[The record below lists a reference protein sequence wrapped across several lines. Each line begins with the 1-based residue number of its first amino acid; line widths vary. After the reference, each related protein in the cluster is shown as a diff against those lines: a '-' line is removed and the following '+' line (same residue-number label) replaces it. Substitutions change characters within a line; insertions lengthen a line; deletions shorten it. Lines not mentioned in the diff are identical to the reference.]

1 MTKADLWKEDIITI
15 TIVLSLVFYDYI
27 QKEWKEFKS
36 GWPETIVLGHYE
48 LLFFTPMPQNKFATE
63 PQVEVVD
70 QPYFENAERVNGQL
84 AMLGFVAAIGSYL
97 TTGQIIPGIF

>member
-1 MTKADLWKEDIITI
+1 MLSSTHTSKRNGRNLKAADPKDR
-15 TIVLSLVFYDYI
+15 
-27 QKEWKEFKS
+27 
-36 GWPETIVLGHYE
+36 PRPHE

-84 AMLGFVAAIGSYL
+84 AMLGFVAAIGSYII
-97 TTGQIIPGIF
+97 TGQIIPGIF